1 MTRTYHVLAGLI
13 AGLALLLA
21 LSAPANAKTC
31 GSFTHTYRYTVSAT
45 GGLKCTSA
53 LRLVKSFI
61 KNNKAWRA
69 HGDGTSAGTYY
80 TNRNYKGWRCGEGSG
95 GGSCWRGKRYANYQ
109 NRVTRR

>member
-1 MTRTYHVLAGLI
+1 MIRTYRLLAGLI
-13 AGLALLLA
+13 AGVALLLA

-31 GSFTHTYRYTVSAT
+31 GSFTHGYQYTVSAT
-45 GGLKCTSA
+45 GGLKCSSA

-61 KNNKAWRA
+61 KNNKAWKA

-95 GGSCWRGKRYANYQ
+95 GGSCWRGHRSANYQ
-109 NRVTRR
+109 SR